1 VVLEAEVKLRL
12 DAAARARLLARL
24 EAAGAR
30 LLGEVRQVDEYFA
43 HPVRDF
49 ASTDEALR
57 LREYGGAVRITY
69 KGPKLDPPR
78 KTREEI
84 ELPFGSDRESAAR
97 LLDRLGFTAVARVTK
112 LRREL
117 RLADPPPTLVCL
129 DEVEGLG
136 SFCEVEVEAES
147 VAAGR
152 ERLAARLAELGL
164 DALPAIPESYLEMLL
179 ALRA

>member
-1 VVLEAEVKLRL
+1 MLEVEVKLRL
-12 DAAARARLLARL
+12 DAARRERLLARL
-24 EAAGAR
+24 VSVGAEVV
-30 LLGEVRQVDEYFA
+30 GEHREDDEYFA
-43 HPVRDF
+43 HPCRDF

-57 LREYGGAVRITY
+57 LREREGRLRITY

-84 ELPFGSDRESAAR
+84 EFALETNREHAAH
-97 LLDRLGFTAVARVTK
+97 LLARLGFHPVSRVTK
-112 LRREL
+112 LRREH
-117 RLADPPPTLVCL
+117 RLVDSPPTIVCI
-129 DEVEGLG
+129 DEVESLG
-136 SFCEVEVEAES
+136 TFCEIEVEAPS

-164 DALPAIPESYLEMLL
+164 DDLPPLATSYLEMLL